1 MATKVNWHNIPRFLL
16 LLLGAL
22 LLAVILQERLE
33 MSRAMAVPCGL
44 WVVNQL
50 NNYLDVLYA
59 LLVILMLGVVHVQLG
74 DDGAG
79 PSPYR
84 SSHLR
89 PAADPL
95 QVV

>member
-1 MATKVNWHNIPRFLL
+1 MAVR
-16 LLLGAL
+16 
-22 LLAVILQERLE
+22 LLAALQNSLILQERLE

-74 DDGAG
+74 DDGAA
-79 PSPYR
+79 PSQYP
-84 SSHLR
+84 SSH
-89 PAADPL
+89 PL
-95 QVV
+95 QTHFK

>member
-74 DDGAG
+74 DDGAA
-79 PSPYR
+79 PSRTP
-84 SSHLR
+84 LPI
-89 PAADPL
+89 PAQPL
-95 QVV
+95 QTHFK